1 MRFFDELAPEVYPI
15 VWIRTPNQH
24 ESADS
29 VVISRLFP
37 ADQYRGFFYELARR
51 NGPTALQ
58 GLRHKVRGTPVMT
71 GILAWVLSL
80 VLFPPEEREMS
91 EQLASGFPGNYYGPE
106 ATEAR
111 REGKMPPIVMTPHMA
126 RWDRW
131 GRQVLRDGDI
141 VFRRGDARLLHGYF
155 PMSRFLANC
164 SNSPFSHTGVVAIE
178 EDGPVVYDT
187 TRTGAARQP
196 FCVWILDNV
205 GWIGVKRLRPQ
216 FRDAIPK
223 VMSYCHRVFQE
234 QVPFDYELSL
244 DDRALYCIEM
254 TQKAFMA
261 AGIELSKPIRVG
273 DMERAPEFPAC
284 MFGLR
289 FASQYTLEKPL
300 TFDTQVY
307 FPGNERHGIWS
318 AKQLMTVVPPTF
330 APGYPDLT
338 SENEVLPI
346 SLVPQEPEKPRAN
359 KVSRTIPSQ
368 ASTRSHRR
376 GT

>member
-1 MRFFDELAPEVYPI
+1 
-15 VWIRTPNQH
+15 
-24 ESADS
+24 
-29 VVISRLFP
+29 
-37 ADQYRGFFYELARR
+37 
-51 NGPTALQ
+51 
-58 GLRHKVRGTPVMT
+58 MT
-71 GILAWVLSL
+71 GICAWFLSL
-80 VLFPPEEREMS
+80 VLFHPEEREMS
-91 EQLASGFPGNYYGPE
+91 EQLAAGYPGNYYGPA

-111 REGKMPPIVMTPHMA
+111 REGRMPPIVMTPHMA

-131 GRQVLRDGDI
+131 GRRVLRDGDI

-187 TRTGAARQP
+187 TRTGVARQP

-205 GWIGVKRLRPQ
+205 GWIGVKRLRPE
-216 FRDAIPK
+216 FRKAIPK
-223 VMSYCHRVFQE
+223 VMAYCHRVFKE

-244 DDRALYCIEM
+244 DDKALYCVEM

-261 AGIELSKPIRVG
+261 AGLELSKPIRVG
-273 DMERAPEFPAC
+273 DMERAPEFPLC

-289 FASQYTLEKPL
+289 IASQYTLEKPL
-300 TFDTQVY
+300 TFDTPVY
-307 FPGNERHGIWS
+307 FPGNDRHGIWS

-330 APGYPDLT
+330 APGYPDLA
-338 SENEVLPI
+338 SENEVLPT
-346 SLVPQEPEKPRAN
+346 SLIPEESEKPQAK
-359 KVSRTIPSQ
+359 KVSITKPSAR
-368 ASTRSHRR
+368 ASKPRQR

>member
-234 QVPFDYELSL
+234 QVPFDYEPLSMTGPFL
-244 DDRALYCIEM
+244 HRDDAEGLHGRRDRAVEAHPGGGHGACPRVPCLHVRAALRLTIHPR
-254 TQKAFMA
+254 KALDVRYPSLLPWKRTPRDLVGQA
-261 AGIELSKPIRVG
+261 THDRGPPHLRTGLSRL
-273 DMERAPEFPAC
+273 DERE
-284 MFGLR
+284 
-289 FASQYTLEKPL
+289 
-300 TFDTQVY
+300 
-307 FPGNERHGIWS
+307 
-318 AKQLMTVVPPTF
+318 
-330 APGYPDLT
+330 
-338 SENEVLPI
+338 
-346 SLVPQEPEKPRAN
+346 
-359 KVSRTIPSQ
+359 
-368 ASTRSHRR
+368 
-376 GT
+376 